1 MGFPRQEYW
10 NGLPFLPP
18 GDFPH
23 PGIESGAP
31 ALQADSLPLS
41 HLQNPGI
48 KYTPISSTFSMK
60 KKNMKNLNIVSYLLH
75 GELILI
81 LNWIKYYY

>member
-10 NGLPFLPP
+10 RGLPFLPQ

-41 HLQNPGI
+41 HLEKIP
-48 KYTPISSTFSMK
+48 PISSTFSMK

-75 GELILI
+75 GELILT
-81 LNWIKYYY
+81 NWIKYYY